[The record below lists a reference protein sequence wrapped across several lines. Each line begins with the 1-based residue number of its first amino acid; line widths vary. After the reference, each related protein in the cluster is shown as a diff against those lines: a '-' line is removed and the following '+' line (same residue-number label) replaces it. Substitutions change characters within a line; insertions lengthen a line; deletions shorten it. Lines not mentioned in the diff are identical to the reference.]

1 MFQGMYI
8 PKKILKL
15 FGKSTYISFL
25 RKSNNNFTKDYIE
38 NISYKYK
45 GLNPVFRKENHK
57 IKIYDFLYHEIKRLK
72 IHLENMDVSIMQI
85 FMIT

>member
-1 MFQGMYI
+1 MVLILCSKDVYS
-8 PKKILKL
+8 KKILKL

-45 GLNPVFRKENHK
+45 GLNPLFFVKK
-57 IKIYDFLYHEIKRLK
+57 IIKLKYMTFFIMKLKRLK
-72 IHLENMDVSIMQI
+72 IYQENMDV
-85 FMIT
+85 